1 MAIFRYTASADTT
14 ITNAFEANLTTRG
27 TGSNMGYADS
37 LAVFSL
43 YGQESGSATGQSQ
56 ELSRILIK
64 FPVDQISADR
74 TAGTIPASGSV
85 NFYMKM
91 YNARHPWTL
100 PQNFNLI
107 VAPVSRSWSE
117 GSGLDMDEYQD
128 IGVANWI
135 KAQASASTDG
145 GTWASIGGDYRTGS
159 NYNVPFPLGYENLEL
174 DVSDVVEQWIA
185 GTDPAFANNYG
196 FGIHLTASQE
206 AYYSS
211 STGQDTSVLINNTD
225 GATESY
231 YTKQF
236 FARSTEFF
244 YKRPMIEA
252 RWNSSIKDNREN
264 FFYSSSLAPS
274 ADNLNTLYFYNYIR
288 GRLVDIPGAPTIR
301 VSLLSGSTS
310 PETGSAV
317 QLYGESGGDGTTSH
331 SASAGRVSTGI
342 YSASM
347 AVTAAATPLTVLY
360 DVWSNAD
367 NTAVEYFTGSIYPEK
382 MPTYMG
388 APTFSRV
395 TNIKNMKQSYSSA
408 ETARFRL
415 FIRDKNWSPTLYT
428 RATSNNPTDI
438 IESGAYSVRRTID
451 GLNVIPYG
459 TGSDLSTMM
468 SYDVSG
474 NYFDLNMS
482 FLEGGYMYEIKL
494 AYYNDSISSWIEQ
507 PSTFK
512 FRVD

>member
-1 MAIFRYTASADTT
+1 MGILRYSASADTSL
-14 ITNAFEANLTTRG
+14 TNAFEANLTTRG
-27 TGSNMGYADS
+27 TGSNMGYADA
-37 LAVFSL
+37 LEVFSI

-56 ELSRILIK
+56 ELSRILIQ
-64 FPVDQISADR
+64 FPVSEISADR
-74 TAGTIPASGSV
+74 TAGTIPASGSIS
-85 NFYMKM
+85 FYLKM
-91 YNARHPWTL
+91 YNAQQPFTL
-100 PQNFNLI
+100 PQDFNLV

-117 GSGLDMDEYQD
+117 GRGLDMDEYQD
-128 IGVANWI
+128 LGTSNWMKANDN
-135 KAQASASTDG
+135 TDW
-145 GTWASIGGDYRTGS
+145 TSIGGDYRTGS
-159 NYNVPFPLGYENLEL
+159 NFNVSFPLGYEDLEL
-174 DVSDVVEQWIA
+174 DVSAVIEKWIA
-185 GTDPAFANNYG
+185 GSDPAFASNYG
-196 FGIHLTASQE
+196 FGIRLTASQE
-206 AYYSS
+206 AYFSS
-211 STGQDTSVLINNTD
+211 STGQDTSVLINNLD

-244 YKRPMIEA
+244 YKRPLIEA
-252 RWNSSIKDNREN
+252 RWDSSLKDNREN

-274 ADNLNTLYFYNYIR
+274 ADNLNTLYLYNYIR
-288 GRLVDIPGAPTIR
+288 GRLVDIPGSPTIR

-347 AVTAAATPLTVLY
+347 AVTAAATPLTALY
-360 DVWSNAD
+360 DVWSSAD
-367 NTAVEYFTGSIYPEK
+367 DTTIEYFTGSIYPQK

-395 TNIKNMKQSYSSA
+395 TNIKNMHKSYSPVDI
-408 ETARFRL
+408 ARFRL
-415 FIRDKNWSPTLYT
+415 FIRDKNWSPTIYT
-428 RATSNNPTDI
+428 RATSVNPTDI
-438 IESGAYSVRRTID
+438 IESGAYSVRRVTD
-451 GLNVIPYG
+451 GLNVIPFG
-459 TGSDLSTMM
+459 TGSDLHTMM

-482 FLEGGYMYEIKL
+482 LLDSGYMYAIHL
-494 AYYNDSISSWIEQ
+494 AYYNDSVSSWIEQ
-507 PSTFK
+507 PYTFK